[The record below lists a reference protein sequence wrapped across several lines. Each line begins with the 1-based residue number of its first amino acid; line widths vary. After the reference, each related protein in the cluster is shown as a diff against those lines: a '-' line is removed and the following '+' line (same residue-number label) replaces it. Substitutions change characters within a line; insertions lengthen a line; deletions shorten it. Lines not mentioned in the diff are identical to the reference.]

1 MSTHLVKTLD
11 GNISLVSKR
20 HGESSRNFIK
30 RIAKYTN
37 ARDEGHGIEHSFCK
51 IDMKMMEKRYGCQ
64 YTFDSHRSRS
74 SEKNNNNRNKQ
85 TNRKK
90 QQKGDQNTKGV

>member
-1 MSTHLVKTLD
+1 
-11 GNISLVSKR
+11 
-20 HGESSRNFIK
+20 
-30 RIAKYTN
+30 
-37 ARDEGHGIEHSFCK
+37 
-51 IDMKMMEKRYGCQ
+51 MMEKRYGCQ